1 MPALILPQVN
11 SGITTDELGDIV
23 AKGFKDIE
31 WLTSGFIDS
40 KNVRNI
46 AGFNVSSTQLKHIS
60 GLVGMSGAD
69 PANANAIRFWSGNAN
84 PAIASFRVTQGGI
97 LTAVGMVLQS
107 GASGERVVMD
117 ATGLHTYD
125 SSGVERITIG
135 TTPAKGAKALM
146 MYGAAG
152 PGGDQS
158 AMVYDTETVD
168 GASRT
173 GQYFVGPN
181 AQYILF
187 SDDGDIRIQNDQLSG
202 FRAVSNGR
210 PEINSG
216 GAGWNT
222 IAFKSEVDAKQNAF
236 TGVNGTIYVSSTS
249 GGPTTTAITF
259 SNGVRTS

>member
-46 AGFNVSSTQLKHIS
+46 AGFNVGNTQLKHIS

-69 PANANAIRFWSGNAN
+69 PANNNAIRFWSGNAD
-84 PAIASFRVTQGGI
+84 PTIASFRVTQGGI

-107 GASGERVVMD
+107 GSTGDRVVLD
-117 ATGLHTYD
+117 STGLHTYD

-135 TTPAKGAKALM
+135 TGPSKGIKAITCRDTS
-146 MYGAAG
+146 GVE
-152 PGGDQS
+152 QS
-158 AMVYDTETVD
+158 VYTYDTETVD

-173 GQYFVGPN
+173 GQYIT
-181 AQYILF
+181 AHACYLLF
-187 SDDGDIRIQNDQLSG
+187 DTAGDIRIQDAGSKGFRTSSAGYPEMNDGFGWVSIQKALSG
-202 FRAVSNGR
+202 VS
-210 PEINSG
+210 
-216 GAGWNT
+216 
-222 IAFKSEVDAKQNAF
+222 
-236 TGVNGTIYVSSTS
+236 GTVYVSSTS
-249 GGPTTTAITF
+249 GGPATTAITF
-259 SNGVRTS
+259 TNGVRTS